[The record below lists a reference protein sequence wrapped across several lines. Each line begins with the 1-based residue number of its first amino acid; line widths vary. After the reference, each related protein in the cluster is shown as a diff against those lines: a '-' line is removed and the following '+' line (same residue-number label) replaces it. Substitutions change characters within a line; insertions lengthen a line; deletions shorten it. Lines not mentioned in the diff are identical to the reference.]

1 MDGPYYI
8 HIIAHSSSAWSR
20 TFWIYPDRH
29 KLWIMGWISFWICI
43 LNLNTNRTNVP
54 DSTKEEEYTAN
65 VCRGLQGLYRGF
77 LQYLQ
82 GKSCNIYRFS
92 LQYLQIA
99 EIAGKIC
106 KYYRIFPAD
115 IAENPCRVPVNPC
128 KHLECISTRNLY
140 IMILIILA
148 LNNIN

>member
-1 MDGPYYI
+1 MSLCTFVGCFLI
-8 HIIAHSSSAWSR
+8 NSTTVIIMQC
-20 TFWIYPDRH
+20 TQ
-29 KLWIMGWISFWICI
+29 
-43 LNLNTNRTNVP
+43 
-54 DSTKEEEYTAN
+54 YTAN
-65 VCRGLQGLYRGF
+65 VYRDLQGLCRGF

-115 IAENPCRVPVNPC
+115 IAENPWRVPVNPC
-128 KHLECISTRNLY
+128 KHLQCTIISLNAQPLVQIFNGIYCWLLYVWSKNLRGY
-140 IMILIILA
+140 NYSL
-148 LNNIN
+148 